1 MALHKNFPTSP
12 HIILDPEVR
21 WFPADEALR
30 DEGYEKLLPPLVAEL
45 RKKVKEWR
53 DSGYDGVSDTS
64 EALLRWWF
72 ETEHPKEN
80 SEGTVTY
87 FQYYFAQRE
96 AIETVIYLHEIAKIK
111 DPLDLM
117 KFDSS
122 GLVSTGH
129 FDETWVRYVCKMAT
143 GAGKTKVISLVM
155 AWAYFHKLYEKDS
168 DLAQNFLL
176 IAPNIIVLERLMA
189 DFDGLKVFHE
199 DPVLPDNGFEGRDW
213 HNDFKLD
220 VHIQD
225 DVKVTNPT
233 GNLFLTN
240 IHRVYTRED
249 QEPSLDDDD
258 LTDYFLGEKPPA
270 SLTGSGV
277 SVGEIVRDIDEL
289 VVFNDE
295 AHHIHD
301 KKLAWFQAIEDIN
314 NKLIQKDSQIALQFD
329 VTATPKHEKGAI
341 FVQTICDYPLVEA
354 IQQNVVK
361 HPVVP
366 DKASRGKLK
375 ERESSKF
382 TEQYKDYIDLGY
394 HEWKKV
400 YPEHEKL
407 GKKAVLFVMTDNTK
421 SSDEVAEYL
430 KQTYPEFSD
439 PNSVLTIHTNRS
451 GEISEAQSSKAQK
464 ELEKLRDAAN
474 KIDSWESPY
483 KAIVSVLML
492 REGWDVQ
499 NVTTIVGLRAFTS
512 EAKILPEQTLGRG
525 LRRMYRGQEDVDE
538 KVSVVGTDAFLDF
551 VESIKREGVELE
563 RKEMNKTSKPT
574 MPLLIEVDNENPKK
588 DIEKLDIEIPVLSP
602 KYNREYKNLSKIDP
616 SKFNHSK
623 VELKNFTDEEQ
634 REIVFYDIADEKES
648 HRTKMDTISLN
659 WRHVV
664 GYFTQALMK
673 DMRLVSGYD
682 VLYPKVEEFI
692 KDHLF
697 TEKVNL
703 EDLNVL
709 RNLSELEAQRTIT
722 IEFRK
727 AINVLTVEEIGDA
740 EVVNHISLKKTRPF
754 IVKDQSFV
762 PAKKSVFN
770 KIVGDSHFE
779 LQFAAWLEDAK
790 DASAY
795 AKNMFAVNFKLDYQK
810 EDGDLSYF
818 YPDFIVRD
826 NDGVVWII
834 ETKGREDLDDIR
846 KIERLR
852 QWCKDINEL
861 DGKVK
866 VDSLYVKQDD
876 WESFKNLPETLGEL
890 AKLLKIEK

>member
-1 MALHKNFPTSP
+1 MALHKDFPNSP
-12 HIILDPEVR
+12 HAILDPKVR

-30 DEGYEKLLPPLVAEL
+30 EEGYEKLLPPLVAEL
-45 RKKVKEWR
+45 RKEVKKWR
-53 DSGYDGVSDTS
+53 DSGYKGASDTS
-64 EALLRWWF
+64 RTLLRWWF

-80 SEGTVTY
+80 SDGAITY

-96 AIETVIYLHEIAKIK
+96 AVETVIYLHEIVKIK

-117 KFDSS
+117 KFDST

-143 GAGKTKVISLVM
+143 GSGKTKVMSLII
-155 AWAYFHKLYEKDS
+155 AWAYFHKLYEEDS
-168 DLAQNFLL
+168 ELAQNFLL

-189 DFDGLKVFHE
+189 DFNGLKVFYE
-199 DPVLPDNGFEGRDW
+199 DPVLPENGFEGRNW
-213 HNDFKLD
+213 RGDFKLD

-225 DVKVTNPT
+225 NVKVTNSV

-240 IHRVYTRED
+240 IHRVYTKED
-249 QEPSLDDDD
+249 QRPSLEDDD

-270 SLTGSGV
+270 SLTDSGV

-289 VVFNDE
+289 IVLNDE

-314 NKLIQKDSQIALQFD
+314 NKLVQKDSQIALQFD

-341 FVQTICDYPLVEA
+341 FAQTVCDYPLVEA

-375 ERESSKF
+375 EHESSKF
-382 TEQYKDYIDLGY
+382 TEQYRDYIDLGY
-394 HEWKKV
+394 REWKKV

-430 KQTYPEFSD
+430 QQTYPEFSD
-439 PNSVLTIHTNRS
+439 PDSVLTIHTNKS

-474 KIDSWESPY
+474 KIDSWESPC

-499 NVTTIVGLRAFTS
+499 NVTTIVGLRAFTA

-574 MPLLIEVDNENPKK
+574 MPLLIEVDKENSKK
-588 DIEKLDIEIPVLSP
+588 DIDKLDIEIPVLTP
-602 KYNREYKNLSKIDP
+602 KYNREYKNLSKIDS
-616 SKFNHSK
+616 SKFKHSK
-623 VELKNFTDEEQ
+623 VELKEFSDEEQ
-634 REIVFYDIADEKES
+634 REIVFYDIANEKES
-648 HRTKMDTISLN
+648 HRTKMDTMSLN

-682 VLYPKVEEFI
+682 ILYPKVEEFI

-697 TEKVNL
+697 AKKVSLDNS
-703 EDLNVL
+703 NVL
-709 RNLSELEAQRTIT
+709 RNLSELEAQRTIA
-722 IEFRK
+722 IEFRR
-727 AINVLTVEEIGDA
+727 AINELTVEEVGDA
-740 EVVNHISLKKTRPF
+740 EVMNHIRLKDTRPF

-779 LQFAAWLEDAK
+779 LQFAGWLEDAE
-790 DASAY
+790 DVSAY

-810 EDGDLSYF
+810 EDGNLSYF
-818 YPDFIVRD
+818 YPDFVVRD
-826 NDGVVWII
+826 SGGTVWII
-834 ETKGREDLDDIR
+834 ETKGREDLDDVR

-852 QWCKDINEL
+852 QWCKDINKLESQV
-861 DGKVK
+861 KVK
-866 VDSLYVKQDD
+866 SLYVKQED
-876 WESFKNLPETLGEL
+876 WEKM
-890 AKLLKIEK
+890 KEKPNTVKQLSEVLDIN